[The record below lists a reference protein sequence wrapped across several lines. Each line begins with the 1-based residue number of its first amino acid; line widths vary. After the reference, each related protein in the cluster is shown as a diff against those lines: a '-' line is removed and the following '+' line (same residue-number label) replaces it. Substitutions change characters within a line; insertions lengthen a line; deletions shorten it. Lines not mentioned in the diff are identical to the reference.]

1 MTGSGVLEKKMHN
14 QGEKIR
20 TAFKQGLKPKVI
32 EKMFKDL
39 LEVTDEW
46 GKSLGKAADDVGM
59 LASAA
64 SGKGSAQQY
73 AGTKIVMEL
82 EGTKLAEYIIDTV
95 NNKAT
100 ATG

>member
-1 MTGSGVLEKKMHN
+1 
-14 QGEKIR
+14 
-20 TAFKQGLKPKVI
+20 
-32 EKMFKDL
+32 MFKDL

-82 EGTKLAEYIIDTV
+82 EGTKLAEYILDTV